1 MQAFVFDT
9 YAILEIIDGN
19 PNYAKYLNCGIV
31 INEFIFAE
39 LCYKFLREGQAEKSN
54 LYSEKYKQFIAT
66 PDAETIKEAM
76 FFRANNKKK
85 NLTATDCI
93 SYMMSK
99 KLGVRLLTGDQ
110 QFESIDNVEFVK

>member
-9 YAILEIIDGN
+9 YALLEIINGN
-19 PNYAKYLNCGIV
+19 SNYAKYLDCGII

-39 LCYKFLREGQAEKSN
+39 LCYKFLREGQVEKSN
-54 LYSEKYKQFIAT
+54 LYSEKYKHFIMT

-76 FFRANNKKK
+76 SFRADNKKK

-93 SYMMSK
+93 NYIMSK
-99 KLGVRLLTGDQ
+99 KLNIKLLTGDQ
-110 QFESIDNVEFVK
+110 LFEKMENVEFLK

>member
-9 YAILEIIDGN
+9 YALLEIINGN
-19 PNYAKYLNCGIV
+19 PNYAKYLDCGIV

-39 LCYKFLREGQAEKSN
+39 LCYKFLREGQIEKSN
-54 LYSEKYKQFIAT
+54 LYSEKYKQFIMT

-76 FFRANNKKK
+76 SFRANNKKK

-93 SYMMSK
+93 SYIMAKSLK
-99 KLGVRLLTGDQ
+99 IKLLTGDK
-110 QFESIDNVEFVK
+110 QFEGIDNVEYVK